1 MRAKTCTAFVALLL
15 GVCLALAACGA
26 DRPMTGLRVMVPN
39 NPGSGYDVTARSA
52 VLAMEQAGLARSV
65 EVFNLPGA
73 SGAVGLQRLVN
84 ERGNGALLMQMGLGV
99 VGAVHTTR
107 SPVSFADT
115 TPIARLTEDP
125 EAVVVAADSPY
136 GTLDELMTAW
146 RADPLRIAVA
156 GGSSPGGPDHLA
168 AHLLAQAVGLDPRLV
183 GYREYDGG
191 GDLLAALLGSRVAFG
206 VSSPTEFRDQIAA
219 GQLRVL
225 AVTSAQRVPG
235 VDAPTLRDAGVD
247 LQFANWRG
255 LVAPPGLADADRRAL
270 TRLVDE
276 LRGSPEW
283 AQVLARM
290 NVTDA
295 YLTGDEFGA
304 FLRSEDE
311 RVAGVLHRLGLA
323 A

>member
-1 MRAKTCTAFVALLL
+1 
-15 GVCLALAACGA
+15 
-26 DRPMTGLRVMVPN
+26 
-39 NPGSGYDVTARSA
+39 
-52 VLAMEQAGLARSV
+52 
-65 EVFNLPGA
+65 
-73 SGAVGLQRLVN
+73 
-84 ERGNGALLMQMGLGV
+84 
-99 VGAVHTTR
+99 
-107 SPVSFADT
+107 VSFADT
-115 TPIARLTEDP
+115 TPIARLTEEP
-125 EAVVVAADSPY
+125 EAVAVAADSPY
-136 GTLDELMTAW
+136 RTLDELVTAW

-191 GDLLAALLGSRVAFG
+191 GDLLAALLGNRAAFG

-235 VDAPTLRDAGVD
+235 VDAPTLREAGVD
-247 LQFANWRG
+247 LQFVNWRG

-270 TRLVDE
+270 TRLVDGM
-276 LRGSPEW
+276 RGSPEW